1 MLLNVADTHC
11 IFVGT
16 PLGCIGVLLVFYYM
30 RCCHT
35 SSGMLLG
42 LGGIAEKTPLPCVAV
57 CGTGREEPWRHYL
70 KEPRITRTICR
81 KSSSWCSWGFLVL
94 SCFAEKL
101 WSQAVISRDNSADFF
116 GKSRNR
122 WGLNAAATAVEDDDK
137 DSVAAMLHR
146 QLRIYKGGSPEEPV
160 WFPDIWGVSWWWR
173 EER

>member
-1 MLLNVADTHC
+1 MLSHQLWYVAWFGRHC
-11 IFVGT
+11 GKDAIA
-16 PLGCIGVLLVFYYM
+16 L
-30 RCCHT
+30 RR
-35 SSGMLLG
+35 G
-42 LGGIAEKTPLPCVAV
+42 LRHGKGGA
-57 CGTGREEPWRHYL
+57 L
-70 KEPRITRTICR
+70 KATICR

-160 WFPDIWGVSWWWR
+160 WFPDI
-173 EER
+173 